1 MPKKMKISSEV
12 KGNYQGSMTLDLA
25 LHQPRVVSVR
35 CCPNDEQ
42 HSVRGN
48 CFLMG
53 GRTWYCPSCGI
64 EWISSLR
71 TGYVRYLK
79 IDIEGSTELIKKVPL
94 IFFNEY
100 RQSNEYKQ
108 QTSLTSTQ
116 KNQLMRS
123 INVKKINRSIKY
135 EQLILDLEEL
145 DTS

>member
-42 HSVRGN
+42 HIVRGN

-53 GRTWYCPSCGI
+53 GRTWYCPMCGI
-64 EWISSLR
+64 EWIASLR
-71 TGYVRYLK
+71 TGTVRYLQ
-79 IDIEGSTELIKKVPL
+79 IDIEGSTELIKSIPL

-100 RQSNEYKQ
+100 RQSQEYKNNR
-108 QTSLTSTQ
+108 TDFLKLT
-116 KNQLMRS
+116 QLM
-123 INVKKINRSIKY
+123 KPIKTNAIKCAIEY
-135 EQLILDLEEL
+135 EQLKLDLF
-145 DTS
+145 